1 MKIFDIN
8 RNDECICGSNKK
20 YKKCCM
26 NNVEQFKM
34 DLLNSISKEM
44 TLFSDDLEFI
54 KIVSILYGANLSEK
68 NKSFNVDKLTKLI
81 FETFDAEENYTSDEY
96 VQLLRKMTRFIAEDE
111 RLKKLRVSGNLLK
124 NIELGNE
131 SDVDNLLKQIVEQ
144 NLVEETFLNI
154 AFDLQNY
161 DFTEKELKDF
171 FLLIKLAILDEYN
184 TLIKVVIDATMIEIA
199 KALEEIHAMDDDK
212 GVNKIFNIA
221 LKYPSFN
228 EYLSSKM
235 FDEITNDLAYV
246 LNEHI
251 DIPFFIVY
259 LFLLKLYHRIL
270 SSFLFDFKTL
280 AEFSDL
286 LFDDVLQDLLY
297 REPIIYEKAVRSI
310 FVSLDSKF
318 ENTDDEKS
326 KKSLE
331 NVLSFLSL
339 PINHWNMEI
348 FKQIMIGN
356 ILRALND
363 FPTKVEGIDKEINL
377 NDLISDDNF
386 NKYMD
391 YLKKN
396 GLEQIVNLFNEIYGN
411 LKIQ

>member
-26 NNVEQFKM
+26 NNVEQFKR

-212 GVNKIFNIA
+212 SVNKIFNIA

-318 ENTDDEKS
+318 EIQMTKS
-326 KKSLE
+326 RK
-331 NVLSFLSL
+331 
-339 PINHWNMEI
+339 
-348 FKQIMIGN
+348 
-356 ILRALND
+356 
-363 FPTKVEGIDKEINL
+363 NL
-377 NDLISDDNF
+377 
-386 NKYMD
+386 
-391 YLKKN
+391 
-396 GLEQIVNLFNEIYGN
+396 
-411 LKIQ
+411 